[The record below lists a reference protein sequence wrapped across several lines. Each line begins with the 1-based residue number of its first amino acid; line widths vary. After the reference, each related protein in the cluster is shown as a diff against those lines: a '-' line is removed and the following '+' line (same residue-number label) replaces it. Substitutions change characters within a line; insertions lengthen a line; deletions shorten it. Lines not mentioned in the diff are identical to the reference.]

1 MMICELIAFKAVCRI
16 FLIFCQLSLISN
28 FIVIEEQFFGTLKS
42 PKLKHLKTSLNKF
55 PHTILK
61 TISAQI
67 SCKIFFFFFF
77 EFFLFCL
84 LFLSLQNHWFGPCFF
99 PQKKKK
105 IYTFFQVWSFHFN
118 IILKTCFKN
127 LFRKTVKKRW
137 FTFLNKPFKPYK
149 LPQGNKLF
157 HDIYMFKHSKKHTSV
172 KYIQS

>member
-77 EFFLFCL
+77 WIFFILFAFFVTAKPL
-84 LFLSLQNHWFGPCFF
+84 IWALFFST
-99 PQKKKK
+99 KKKK

>member
-67 SCKIFFFFFF
+67 SCKIFFFFFLN
-77 EFFLFCL
+77 FFYFV
-84 LFLSLQNHWFGPCFF
+84 CFF
-99 PQKKKK
+99 CHCKTTDLGLVFFHKKKK

-172 KYIQS
+172 KYIQSS